1 MGLLSAVSV
10 VIYTVQPGRLLKQF
24 DAPLVL
30 AWGMLIGGAVLF
42 AIFRP
47 WRYMPI
53 VDEEM
58 LLIFGYIIVLGT
70 MVGFSLYMQSVK
82 MIGSVKASLI
92 ACVEPVASTVLTVL
106 WMKVKFTMMDLI
118 GFVMVIATIFI
129 LAIPVKNKKQGD
141 EVASK

>member
-1 MGLLSAVSV
+1 
-10 VIYTVQPGRLLKQF
+10 
-24 DAPLVL
+24 
-30 AWGMLIGGAVLF
+30 
-42 AIFRP
+42 
-47 WRYMPI
+47 MPI